1 MFTFK
6 NFYTEALG
14 KFKRPASAQTIAKG
28 VNIKP
33 PYTDEEIQR
42 RQNLL
47 DVFKG
52 GRRADYPSES
62 FNFVL
67 TDTFKNLITDTWNT
81 LDTSDPVAFIIYGDP
96 GVGKSQIIKQSGKD
110 LAKLENKYF
119 PSTEA
124 DGTPVE
130 RKFVE
135 WNKLDANSKN
145 DVMKHPERFYV
156 FLDIRAAYFTT
167 ASLEGLPVRARA
179 TVGRNIDN
187 DLSEIEADEFFDV
200 IPQRFISFITN
211 PKTAGILFLDEINQA
226 STEVKQIF
234 LQVIL
239 DREFKDLPMSSR
251 VLILAASNIGQA
263 FRGQDFN
270 PALASR
276 FKGAVLVP
284 DPEEWFKYA
293 EQAGVDDYII
303 QFAKKNPEDNFYK
316 FPASGDKNVQFPNP
330 RSLVRFNTAFKQLLN
345 QFDNIRASGDVEAE
359 RKFNFVEQV
368 QSNAASYLGAVWA
381 REFVDEL
388 KKSHEFDIQAIAADE
403 EKYKALGASGQK
415 RLATVLINNI
425 LAEIDDAVISDK
437 TVDFDATA
445 APGVTVPEID
455 QAKLQQNIANSVTI
469 MKRLN
474 DDDFNFVMRDI
485 KKRYKPFAYI
495 LLDELMKDKGI
506 NDRIVNIINT
516 VERTGKTQI

>member
-1 MFTFK
+1 MLPFK
-6 NFYTEALG
+6 NFFTEALG
-14 KFKRPASAQTIAKG
+14 KFKKPASAQTIARG
-28 VNIKP
+28 VNIKS
-33 PYTDEEIQR
+33 PYSDEELER
-42 RQNLL
+42 RQNLI
-47 DVFKG
+47 DTFRG
-52 GRRADYPSES
+52 SRRADYPSDA

-81 LDTSDPVAFIIYGDP
+81 LDTRDPVAFIIYGDP
-96 GVGKSQIIKQSGKD
+96 GVGKSQIIKQAGRD
-110 LAKLENKYF
+110 LTKLENKYF
-119 PSTEA
+119 KSTEP

-135 WNKLDANSKN
+135 WNKLDTNAKN
-145 DVMKHPERFYV
+145 DVMKHPERYYV

-167 ASLEGLPVRARA
+167 ASLEGLPVRSRA

-187 DLSEIEADEFFDV
+187 DLSEIESDEFFDV

-211 PKTAGILFLDEINQA
+211 PKTAGVLFLDEINQA

-276 FKGAVLVP
+276 FKGAVLIP

-293 EQAGVDDYII
+293 QETGIDDYII
-303 QFAKKNPEDNFYK
+303 QFARQNPETNFYK
-316 FPASGDKNVQFPNP
+316 YPDSGGKNVQFPNP
-330 RSLVRFNTAFKQLLN
+330 RSLVRFNTEFKNILN
-345 QFDNIRASGDVEAE
+345 QFDEVRASGDAEAE
-359 RKFNFVEQV
+359 RKFNFIERV
-368 QSNAASYLGAVWA
+368 QTEAASYLGAIWA

-388 KKSHEFDIQAIAADE
+388 KKTHEFDIPTLAADE
-403 EKYKALGASGQK
+403 EKYKALGSANQK
-415 RLATVLINNI
+415 RLATALITNI
-425 LAEIDDAVISDK
+425 LSEIDDAVIEGKEVPFDSTVASDIM
-437 TVDFDATA
+437 
-445 APGVTVPEID
+445 VPEVD
-455 QAKLQQNIANSVTI
+455 AAKLTQNIANSGIIV
-469 MKRLN
+469 KRLN
-474 DDDFNFVMRDI
+474 DDDFNFVIKEI

-495 LLDELMKDKGI
+495 FVDELAKDKATL
-506 NDRIVNIINT
+506 DRIVNIINT
-516 VERTGKTQI
+516 IERVGKKQD

>member
-1 MFTFK
+1 MLPFK
-6 NFYTEALG
+6 NFFTEALG
-14 KFKRPASAQTIAKG
+14 KFKKPASAQTIARG

-33 PYTDEEIQR
+33 PYTDQELQR
-42 RQNLL
+42 RQSLI
-47 DVFKG
+47 DTFKG
-52 GRRADYPSES
+52 GRRGDYPSEA

-81 LDTSDPVAFIIYGDP
+81 LDTNDPVAFIIYGDP

-119 PSTEA
+119 PSKEP
-124 DGTPVE
+124 DGTSVE

-135 WNKLDANSKN
+135 WNKLDANAKN
-145 DVMKHPERFYV
+145 DVMKHPERYYV

-187 DLSEIEADEFFDV
+187 DLSEIESDEFFDV

-293 EQAGVDDYII
+293 EETGVDDYII
-303 QFAKKNPEDNFYK
+303 QFAKHNPEDNFYK
-316 FPASGDKNVQFPNP
+316 YPASGEKNVQFPNP
-330 RSLVRFNTAFKQLLN
+330 RSLVRFNTEFKNILN
-345 QFDNIRASGDVEAE
+345 QFDEVRASGDAEAE
-359 RKFNFVEQV
+359 RKFNFIERV
-368 QSNAASYLGAVWA
+368 QTEAASYLGTVWA

-403 EKYKALGASGQK
+403 EKYKALGSAGQK
-415 RLATVLINNI
+415 RLATALVNNI
-425 LAEIDDAVISDK
+425 LTEIDDAVVSDK
-437 TVDFDATA
+437 EVPFDATV
-445 APGVTVPEID
+445 APDVMVPEVD
-455 QAKLQQNIANSVTI
+455 QAKLTQNVANSVAI
-469 MKRLN
+469 VKRLN
-474 DDDFNFVMRDI
+474 DDDFNFVMKEI

-495 LLDELMKDKGI
+495 IVDELTKDKAVL
-506 NDRIVNIINT
+506 DRIVNIINT
-516 VERTGKTQI
+516 IERAGKQQI